1 MFASGVSQNNKMLN
15 QLKKQEKEIEEEII
29 YLDVTNDE
37 LIFIKI
43 EEIKK

>member
-1 MFASGVSQNNKMLN
+1 MAYPKNNKMFNKLN
-15 QLKKQEKEIEEEII
+15 KQEKEIEEEII

>member
-1 MFASGVSQNNKMLN
+1 MRMEYPKIKMHNK
-15 QLKKQEKEIEEEII
+15 LKQQEKEIEEEII

-37 LIFIKI
+37 IIHIKI